1 MGLFER
7 QLAVFFADFDLIFFS
22 RPTNFVSVGPSYN
35 SFCVGDRFLSW
46 NRRWIEQPS
55 IIVRLS
61 TDRFTHLEFSYK
73 SADTHRSTTEN
84 RTRVD
89 CFFFIN
95 WLMNDRPYTGYVKH
109 LTYLAW
115 WAVARRTMSYFRLF
129 SSINWSN
136 ARVVTV
142 KYSAIAKL
150 FMQLVARK
158 NVVQRSMIERLLVF
172 TANK

>member
-1 MGLFER
+1 MTDFSVETVVESSNPRSSSDYRQTGLRIWNFLISRLTHIDRRPKIER
-7 QLAVFFADFDLIFFS
+7 
-22 RPTNFVSVGPSYN
+22 G
-35 SFCVGDRFLSW
+35 
-46 NRRWIEQPS
+46 
-55 IIVRLS
+55 S
-61 TDRFTHLEFSYK
+61 T
-73 SADTHRSTTEN
+73 
-84 RTRVD
+84 V
-89 CFFFIN
+89 FFFIN